1 MAETGGAKSNRRLII
16 VEVVIIA
23 FSIGLYL
30 WYNWSSPVE
39 YERYNR
45 FGLSFNYPEGMEF
58 SETGLGN
65 EGLAS
70 VNSGVV
76 QGMLMGG
83 SPELI
88 GAIWLHNEFKPV
100 LEVFLDTAFTQL
112 GEGTEVEERNEL
124 VASTKDGYDLLTQS
138 FTLYI
143 GDDKTIGMVGTWYD
157 SNAQRTYMVFHIRAS
172 TLPEKR
178 MENDFNKLLGSF
190 ESSYEAQVKITLEH
204 YWPTDEW
211 RTADPEEVGIYSGPL
226 DDMLEAISNR
236 GIGVDSVTVVRDGYV
251 VLDEYFSPYE
261 GEPHIIYSCTKSVVS
276 TLIGIAI
283 EEGYIESLDVRMLDL
298 FPDRTAGNMNAWKEE
313 MTLRDLLTMTA
324 GFDARDSYLYDWE
337 GLYPMHDSP
346 DALQYVL
353 NLPVIE
359 EPGTR
364 FEYTNGVSHLLSCI
378 ITEKTGMSA
387 LEYGMERLFEPL
399 GIHDVEWHNDSMGR
413 NWGYSRIYITPHDM
427 AKLGYLFLNKGQWDG
442 TQIVP
447 EEWVEE
453 ATTKHVEAT
462 IMDGYGYQWWV
473 SGNGYYTAV
482 GHKGQFIHVVPELDI
497 VAVFTSRN
505 EVDFD
510 RILSLLETY
519 VIPAVVQ

>member
-1 MAETGGAKSNRRLII
+1 MAGSGGTLFNRRGVLVVAVI
-16 VEVVIIA
+16 VVS
-23 FSIGLYL
+23 SIGLYL
-30 WYNWSSPVE
+30 WFNRGQTAE
-39 YERYNR
+39 YDR
-45 FGLSFNYPEGMEF
+45 FGFSFDYPEGMEF
-58 SETGLGN
+58 SETGLGDVS
-65 EGLAS
+65 LAS
-70 VNSGVV
+70 VNSGVI

-88 GAIWLHNEFKPV
+88 GVIWFHNESTPV
-100 LEVFLDTAFTQL
+100 LEDFLDKAYTQL

-124 VASTKDGYDLLTQS
+124 VTSTKDSYDLLTQS

-157 SNAQRTYMVFHIRAS
+157 SRAQRTYMIFHIRTS

-178 MENDFNKLLGSF
+178 MEKEFNKLLGSF
-190 ESSYEAQVKITLEH
+190 ESSYEAPVKITLES

-211 RTADPEEVGIYSGPL
+211 RTADPENVGIYSCLL
-226 DDMLEAISNR
+226 DDMLEEIRDR
-236 GIGVDSVTVVRDGYV
+236 GIGVDSVMVVRDGYV

-283 EEGYIESLDVRMLDL
+283 EEGYIESLDMRMLDL
-298 FPDRTAGNMNAWKEE
+298 FPDRTAGNMSAWKEE

-324 GFDARDSYLYDWE
+324 GFDARDSYLYEWE
-337 GLYPMHDSP
+337 GLYTMHNRS

-353 NLPVIE
+353 DLPVIE

-387 LEYGMERLFEPL
+387 FEYGRERLFEPL

-427 AKLGYLFLNKGQWDG
+427 AKIGYLFLNRGQWDG

-447 EEWVEE
+447 EEWVDE
-453 ATTKHVEAT
+453 ATTKHVDAT
-462 IMDGYGYQWWV
+462 ILDGYGYQWWV
-473 SGNGYYTAV
+473 SGNGYYSAV
-482 GHKGQFIHVVPELDI
+482 GHMGQFIHVVPEFDL

-510 RILSLLETY
+510 RILALLETY
-519 VIPAVVQ
+519 VIPSVVP

>member
-1 MAETGGAKSNRRLII
+1 MAGSGGTLFNRRGILVVAVI
-16 VEVVIIA
+16 VV
-23 FSIGLYL
+23 SSMGLYL
-30 WYNWSSPVE
+30 WFNRGQTAE
-39 YERYNR
+39 YDR
-45 FGLSFNYPEGMEF
+45 FGFSFDYPEGMEF
-58 SETGLGN
+58 SETGLGDVS
-65 EGLAS
+65 LAS
-70 VNSGVV
+70 VNSGVI

-88 GAIWLHNEFKPV
+88 GVIWFHNESTPV
-100 LEVFLDTAFTQL
+100 LEDFLDKAYTQL

-124 VASTKDGYDLLTQS
+124 VTSTKDGYDLLTQS

-157 SNAQRTYMVFHIRAS
+157 SRAQRTYMIFHIRTS

-178 MENDFNKLLGSF
+178 MEKEFNKLLGSF
-190 ESSYEAQVKITLEH
+190 ESSYEAPVKIPLES
-204 YWPTDEW
+204 YWSTDEW
-211 RTADPEEVGIYSGPL
+211 RTADPEDVDIYSGPL
-226 DDMLEAISNR
+226 DDMLEEIINR
-236 GIGVDSVTVVRDGYV
+236 GIGVDSVTVVRNGYV

-298 FPDRTAGNMNAWKEE
+298 FPDRTAGNMSAWKEE

-324 GFDARDSYLYDWE
+324 GFDARDSYLYEWE
-337 GLYPMHDSP
+337 GLYTMHNRS

-353 NLPVIE
+353 DLPVIE

-378 ITEKTGMSA
+378 ITETTGMSA
-387 LEYGMERLFEPL
+387 LEYGRERLFEPL

-427 AKLGYLFLNKGQWDG
+427 AKLGYLFLNGGQWDG

-447 EEWVEE
+447 EEWVDE
-453 ATTKHVEAT
+453 ATTKHVDAT
-462 IMDGYGYQWWV
+462 ILDGYGYQWWV
-473 SGNGYYTAV
+473 SGNGYYSAV
-482 GHKGQFIHVVPELDI
+482 GHMGQFIHVVPELDL

-510 RILSLLETY
+510 RILALLETY
-519 VIPAVVQ
+519 VIPAVVP

>member
-16 VEVVIIA
+16 VAVVIIA
-23 FSIGLYL
+23 SSIGLYL

-39 YERYNR
+39 YEMYDR
-45 FGLSFNYPEGMEF
+45 FGFSFDYPEGMEF
-58 SETGLGN
+58 SEIGLGN

-70 VNSGVV
+70 MNSGVV

-88 GAIWLHNEFKPV
+88 GTIWLHNESKPV

-178 MENDFNKLLGSF
+178 MENDFNNLLKSF
-190 ESSYEAQVKITLEH
+190 ESSYEAPMKITLEH

-226 DDMLEAISNR
+226 DDMLEEISNR

-251 VLDEYFSPYE
+251 VLEEYFSTYQ

-298 FPDRTAGNMNAWKEE
+298 FLNRTATNMNDWKEE
-313 MTLRDLLTMTA
+313 MTLRDLLKMTA

-353 NLPVIE
+353 DLPVIE

-413 NWGYSRIYITPHDM
+413 NWGYNRIYITPHDM
-427 AKLGYLFLNKGQWDG
+427 AKFGYLFLNKGQWDG

-453 ATTKHVEAT
+453 ATTKHVAAT

-473 SGNGYYTAV
+473 SGKGYYTAV
-482 GHKGQFIHVVPELDI
+482 GHKGQFIHVVPELDL

-519 VIPAVVQ
+519 VIPAVVP

>member
-276 TLIGIAI
+276 TIIGIAI
-283 EEGYIESLDVRMLDL
+283 EEGYIESLDVRMLNL

-387 LEYGMERLFEPL
+387 LEYGMEHLFEPL

-453 ATTKHVEAT
+453 ATTKHVDAT

>member
-1 MAETGGAKSNRRLII
+1 MAETGVVKSNRRLII
-16 VEVVIIA
+16 VAVVIIVS
-23 FSIGLYL
+23 SIGLYL

-39 YERYNR
+39 YEVYDR
-45 FGLSFNYPEGMEF
+45 FGFSFDYPEGMEF
-58 SETGLGN
+58 SETGLGDWS
-65 EGLAS
+65 LAS

-76 QGMLMGG
+76 QGMLMGE

-88 GAIWLHNEFKPV
+88 GVIWFHNESAPV
-100 LEVFLDTAFTQL
+100 FEEFLDTAFTQL
-112 GEGTEVEERNEL
+112 GEGTEVEDRNEL

-138 FTLYI
+138 FSLYI
-143 GDDKTIGMVGTWYD
+143 GDDLTIGKVGIWHD
-157 SNAQRTYMVFHIRAS
+157 SWAQRTYMVFHIRAS
-172 TLPEKR
+172 TLSEKR

-190 ESSYEAQVKITLEH
+190 ESFYEALVKITLES

-211 RTADPEEVGIYSGPL
+211 RTADPEDVGIYSGPL
-226 DDMLEAISNR
+226 DDMLEEISRR

-283 EEGYIESLDVRMLDL
+283 EEGYIEDLDVRMLDL
-298 FPDRTAGNMNAWKEE
+298 FPDRTAGSMSAWKEE

-324 GFDARDSYLYDWE
+324 GFDARDSYLYEWE
-337 GLYPMHDSP
+337 GLNTMHASP

-353 NLPVIE
+353 DLPVIE

-387 LEYGMERLFEPL
+387 LEYGREHLFEPL

-427 AKLGYLFLNKGQWDG
+427 AKIGYLFLNRGQWDG
-442 TQIVP
+442 TQIVS

-453 ATTKHVEAT
+453 ATTKHVDAT

-473 SGNGYYTAV
+473 SGNGYYSAV
-482 GHKGQFIHVVPELDI
+482 GHMGQFIHVVPDLDL

-510 RILSLLETY
+510 RILALLETY
-519 VIPAVVQ
+519 VIPAVVP

>member
-1 MAETGGAKSNRRLII
+1 MVNSGGTWFNRRTVI
-16 VEVVIIA
+16 VIAVIVVS
-23 FSIGLYL
+23 SIGLYL
-30 WYNWSSPVE
+30 WYNWGSPVE
-39 YERYNR
+39 YERYDR
-45 FGLSFNYPEGMEF
+45 FGFSFDYPEGIEF
-58 SETGLGN
+58 SETGLGD
-65 EGLAS
+65 GSLVS
-70 VNSGVV
+70 VSSGVI
-76 QGMLMGG
+76 QGMLMGD

-88 GAIWLHNEFKPV
+88 GIIWFHNESTPT
-100 LEVFLDTAFTQL
+100 LEPFLDKAFTQL

-124 VASTKDGYDLLTQS
+124 QTSTKEGADLLTQS

-143 GDDKTIGMVGTWYD
+143 GGNETKGMVGTWYD
-157 SNAQRTYMVFHIRAS
+157 SRAQRTYMVFHIRAP
-172 TLPEKR
+172 TLSGKR
-178 MENDFNKLLGSF
+178 VETDFNRLLDSF
-190 ESSYEAQVKITLEH
+190 VSSYVAPVAIALEP

-211 RTADPEEVGIYSGPL
+211 RTADPEEAGVYQEPL
-226 DDMLEAISNR
+226 DDMLEEIRSR
-236 GIGVDSVTVVRDGYV
+236 GIGADSVTVVRDGYV
-251 VLDEYFSPYE
+251 VLNEYFSTYE

-283 EEGYIESLDVRMLDL
+283 EEGYIEGLDVRVLDL
-298 FPDRTAGNMNAWKEE
+298 FPDRTAANMNDWKEK

-337 GLYPMHDSP
+337 GLTTMHESP

-353 NLPVIE
+353 DLPVIE

-378 ITEKTGMSA
+378 ITETTGMSA
-387 LEYGMERLFEPL
+387 LEFGREHLFEPL
-399 GIHDVEWHNDSMGR
+399 GIHDVEWHTDSMDR

-427 AKLGYLFLNKGQWDG
+427 AKLGYLFLNAGQWDG

-453 ATTKHVEAT
+453 ATTKHVDAT
-462 IMDGYGYQWWV
+462 ILDGYGYQWWV
-473 SGNGYYTAV
+473 SRNGYYSAV
-482 GHKGQFIHVVPELDI
+482 GYKGQFIHVVPDLDL

-519 VIPAVVQ
+519 VIPAVVP

>member
-1 MAETGGAKSNRRLII
+1 LAETGRLKSNRRLII
-16 VEVVIIA
+16 VTVVIIA
-23 FSIGLYL
+23 SSIGLYL

-39 YERYNR
+39 YEMYDR
-45 FGLSFNYPEGMEF
+45 FGFSFDYPMGMEF
-58 SETGLGN
+58 SETGLGDWD
-65 EGLAS
+65 LAT

-76 QGMLMGG
+76 QGMLMGE

-88 GAIWLHNEFKPV
+88 GVIWFHNESVPV
-100 LEVFLDTAFTQL
+100 FEEFLDTAFTQL
-112 GEGTEVEERNEL
+112 GEGTEVDERNEL

-138 FTLYI
+138 FSLYI
-143 GDDKTIGMVGTWYD
+143 GDDLTIGKVGIWHD
-157 SNAQRTYMVFHIRAS
+157 SRAQRTYMVFHIRAS
-172 TLPEKR
+172 TLSEKR

-190 ESSYEAQVKITLEH
+190 ESSYEAPVKITLES

-211 RTADPEEVGIYSGPL
+211 RTADPEDVGIYSGL
-226 DDMLEAISNR
+226 LNDMLEEINSR
-236 GIGVDSVTVVRDGYV
+236 GIGVDSVTVIRDGYV

-298 FPDRTAGNMNAWKEE
+298 FPDRTVGNMSAWKEE
-313 MTLRDLLTMTA
+313 ITLRDLLTMTA
-324 GFDARDSYLYDWE
+324 GFDARDSYLYEWE
-337 GLYPMHDSP
+337 GLNTMHASP

-387 LEYGMERLFEPL
+387 LEYGRERLFEPL

-453 ATTKHVEAT
+453 ATTKHVDAT

-482 GHKGQFIHVVPELDI
+482 GHMGQFIHVVPDLDL

-510 RILSLLETY
+510 RILALLEAY
-519 VIPAVVQ
+519 VIPAVVP

>member
-1 MAETGGAKSNRRLII
+1 LAETGGAKSNRRLII

-276 TLIGIAI
+276 TIIGIAI
-283 EEGYIESLDVRMLDL
+283 EEGYIESLDVRMLNL

-387 LEYGMERLFEPL
+387 LEYGMEHLFEPL

-453 ATTKHVEAT
+453 ATTKHVDAT

>member
-1 MAETGGAKSNRRLII
+1 MAESGGSWFNRRTVIVVAII
-16 VEVVIIA
+16 VVS
-23 FSIGLYL
+23 SIGLYL
-30 WYNWSSPVE
+30 WFNRDQTVE
-39 YERYNR
+39 YDR
-45 FGLSFNYPEGMEF
+45 FGFSFDYPEGMEF
-58 SETGLGN
+58 SETGLGD
-65 EGLAS
+65 GSLAS
-70 VNSGVV
+70 VNSGVI
-76 QGMLMGG
+76 QGMLMEG

-88 GAIWLHNEFKPV
+88 GVIWLHNESTPA
-100 LEVFLDTAFTQL
+100 LEDFLDRAFTQL

-124 VASTKDGYDLLTQS
+124 VTSTKDGYDLLTQS

-143 GDDKTIGMVGTWYD
+143 GDDKTIGKVGTWHD
-157 SNAQRTYMVFHIRAS
+157 SNAKRTYMVFHIRAS
-172 TLPEKR
+172 TLSEKG
-178 MENDFNKLLGSF
+178 MERGFNKLLGSF
-190 ESSYEAQVKITLEH
+190 ESSYEAPVKITLES

-211 RTADPEEVGIYSGPL
+211 RTADPEEVGIYSGLL
-226 DDMLEAISNR
+226 DDMLEEINNR

-251 VLDEYFSPYE
+251 VLNEYFSPYE

-298 FPDRTAGNMNAWKEE
+298 FPDRTAGNMSAWKEE

-324 GFDARDSYLYDWE
+324 GFNARDSYLYEWE
-337 GLYPMHDSP
+337 GLNTMHASP

-387 LEYGMERLFEPL
+387 LEYSMERLFEPL
-399 GIHDVEWHNDSMGR
+399 GIHDVEWHNDSLAR
-413 NWGYSRIYITPHDM
+413 NWGYSRIYITPQDM
-427 AKLGYLFLNKGQWDG
+427 AKLGYLFLNNGQWDG

-453 ATTKHVEAT
+453 ATTKHVDAT
-462 IMDGYGYQWWV
+462 ILDGYGYQWWV
-473 SGNGYYTAV
+473 SRNGYYSAV
-482 GHKGQFIHVVPELDI
+482 GHKGQFIHVVPELDL
-497 VAVFTSRN
+497 VSVFTSRN

-519 VIPAVVQ
+519 VIPAVVP

>member
-1 MAETGGAKSNRRLII
+1 LAETGGAKSNRRLII

-276 TLIGIAI
+276 TIIGIAI
-283 EEGYIESLDVRMLDL
+283 EEGYIESLDVRMLNL

-387 LEYGMERLFEPL
+387 LEYGMEHLFEPL